1 MLAAW
6 YHPVLFALLL
16 ITCVLLILIILL
28 QKGRGGGLG
37 AMFGGAGSGAFGT
50 RTGDV
55 LTWVTIVLTAMFLLL
70 AIVTTMAFRPTAT
83 VVAEPVFRLASEEKI
98 GETNNVKLGTSTA
111 GATIW
116 YQVDDSEP
124 AMYQDRAIPAP
135 AGATITAWA
144 ERDGWKTSEK
154 VQAVYGVADLLE
166 VPAPETDSP
175 DTLDRNELPEAPD
188 TGGPS
193 NAAPDATADTPAD
206 APDAPVDSPVGDP
219 PDAPD
224 APVDSPVG
232 HPPDAP
238 E

>member
-1 MLAAW
+1 
-6 YHPVLFALLL
+6 
-16 ITCVLLILIILL
+16 VLLILIILL

-98 GETNNVKLGTSTA
+98 GETNNVKLGTSTV

-124 AMYQDRAIPAP
+124 AMYQDRAIPVP
-135 AGATITAWA
+135 AGATITAWG

-154 VQAVYGVADLLE
+154 VQAVYGLADLPE
-166 VPAPETDSP
+166 VPELPETDSP
-175 DTLDRNELPEAPD
+175 DTLDRDELPGAPD
-188 TGGPS
+188 TGGPTD
-193 NAAPDATADTPAD
+193 AAPDTTADAPAD
-206 APDAPVDSPVGDP
+206 APDAPVDSPAADP
-219 PDAPD
+219 AE
-224 APVDSPVG
+224 
-232 HPPDAP
+232 AP

>member
-1 MLAAW
+1 MLAVW
-6 YHPVLFALLL
+6 YHPILFALLF

-55 LTWVTIVLTAMFLLL
+55 LTWVTIILTAMFLLL
-70 AIVTTMAFRPTAT
+70 AISTTMAFRPTAT
-83 VVAEPVFRLASEEKI
+83 VVAEPEFRLASEEKI
-98 GETNNVKLGTSTA
+98 GETNNVKLITSTV

-124 AMYQDRAIPAP
+124 AMYQDRAIPVP

-144 ERDGWKTSEK
+144 ERDAWKTSEK
-154 VQAVYGVADLLE
+154 VQAVYGVADLPE
-166 VPAPETDSP
+166 VPELPETDSP
-175 DTLDRNELPEAPD
+175 DTLDLDELLGVPD
-188 TGGPS
+188 TGGPTD
-193 NAAPDATADTPAD
+193 AAPDTAPDAPAD
-206 APDAPVDSPVGDP
+206 APDVPVDSPAGDP
-219 PDAPD
+219 A
-224 APVDSPVG
+224 
-232 HPPDAP
+232 DAP